1 MSVTEEELLRQYEKE
16 LALSSIPIQT
26 QQNPYSSSMFANQQ
40 KQNLI
45 EWELDFKPE
54 LEAIERL
61 LKCDII
67 KRDENG
73 NEYWAENP
81 DKERIFLNELGV
93 NDVMRNITLI
103 NNKGKALSYYRID
116 EISLRV
122 KIIVHEIRVLVYNN
136 SELYGIDNDYKM
148 NNYSMTVLSI
158 GSVIE
163 DVYRRAMNG
172 ETHKGLADQRIVTQN
187 DGLNNNNNS
196 PYPMIN
202 INNAQSK
209 RSLFKPWTWLG

>member
-1 MSVTEEELLRQYEKE
+1 MSVTDEELLKQYERD
-16 LALSSIPIQT
+16 LALSSSTNQSSQI
-26 QQNPYSSSMFANQQ
+26 PYSSAMFANQQ

-61 LKCDII
+61 LKCDVI

-122 KIIVHEIRVLVYNN
+122 KTITHEIRVLIYNN
-136 SELYGIDNDYKM
+136 YELYGIDNDYKM

-187 DGLNNNNNS
+187 DGLNNGGNQG
-196 PYPMIN
+196 YPMMMPQQ
-202 INNAQSK
+202 QSK
-209 RSLFKPWTWLG
+209 KSLFKPWTWLG